1 MAVST
6 RSYAIAATVAVVAG
20 LGIMWGAPVLFPT
33 QDSDDIFAQ
42 CRRGVVG
49 GTGALGGA
57 FTLVSETGET
67 VTDKDVIT
75 KPSLVYFG
83 YTFCPDVCPLD
94 STRNAEAVFLLDERG
109 YDVTP
114 VFVSVDAARDTPE
127 MLAEFTDIM
136 HPRMIGL
143 SGSEEQIQAAS
154 KAYRTYYK
162 VQDPS
167 DPYTLIDHSTQT
179 YLMFPDIGF
188 AEFFNRDVSPESMA
202 DQVACFVD
210 AYNANSK

>member
-20 LGIMWGAPVLFPT
+20 LGIMWGASVLFPS
-33 QDSDDIFAQ
+33 QDGDDIFAQ

>member
-20 LGIMWGAPVLFPT
+20 LGIMWGAPVLFPS
-33 QDSDDIFAQ
+33 QDGDDIFAQ

-162 VQDPS
+162 VQDPA

-210 AYNANSK
+210 AYNAKSK